1 MRLQLLDLL
10 SLAIAR
16 KPFNPSTTQAKFQ
29 ALSAALGSGEEA
41 GGTGGHTGRRGGG
54 QGGTHTGPGP
64 RCQLSAALGL
74 CEGEGTGGV

>member
-29 ALSAALGSGEEA
+29 ALSAALGSGKCRE
-41 GGTGGHTGRRGGG
+41 GGRGASVGVG
-54 QGGTHTGPGP
+54 
-64 RCQLSAALGL
+64 LG
-74 CEGEGTGGV
+74 